1 MADITISSWEGSGY
15 RPVVDFQT
23 WRVAFLNSAAE
34 YLPENID
41 FAQYHRDT
49 DEVFV
54 LISGG
59 CTLISFGTD
68 ACALNPPQAI
78 RMQPGKMY
86 NVKRGVWHTHALDP
100 ETKVLIVENQDT
112 TDENSPILTLD
123 AKMRKALM
131 RACALANEE

>member
-1 MADITISSWEGSGY
+1 M
-15 RPVVDFQT
+15 VDFQT
-23 WRVAFLNSAAE
+23 WRVAFLNSATE

-54 LISGG
+54 LISGA

-68 ACALNPPQAI
+68 ACALSSPKAI
-78 RMQPGKMY
+78 RMQPGRMY
-86 NVKRGVWHTHALDP
+86 NVRRGVWHTHALDP
-100 ETKVLIVENQDT
+100 ETKVLIVENQDAT
-112 TDENSPILTLD
+112 NENSPILTLD

-131 RACALANEE
+131 RACALVNEE

>member
-1 MADITISSWEGSGY
+1 M
-15 RPVVDFQT
+15 VDFQT
-23 WRVAFLNSAAE
+23 WRVAFLNSATE

-54 LISGG
+54 LISGA

-68 ACALNPPQAI
+68 ACALGPPKAI

-86 NVKRGVWHTHALDP
+86 NVRRGVWHAHALDP

-112 TDENSPILTLD
+112 TNENSPVLTLD
-123 AKMRKALM
+123 AKMRKTLM
-131 RACALANEE
+131 RACALVNEE